1 MAVTVADLK
10 EDLKAYNYEI
20 LTGGDD
26 SVAQRAIEKARV
38 WAQAKVLAAG
48 GVFKEETEVCR
59 QIVIKRA
66 LYELYSSAENEAVA
80 RDKKEDAM
88 ELLRA
93 VFGSAVDSSGYG
105 SGEARTPLAVGAVV
119 KGKPCR

>member
-1 MAVTVADLK
+1 MAVLVADLK
-10 EDLKAYNYEI
+10 EDLKSYNYEV

-26 SVAQRAIEKARV
+26 SVAQRAVEKARI

-48 GVFKEETEVCR
+48 GVFDEETETGR

-93 VFGSAVDSSGYG
+93 VYGNAVDSSGYNSDG
-105 SGEARTPLAVGAVV
+105 VRTPVSVGAVK
-119 KGKPCR
+119 KGKPCL